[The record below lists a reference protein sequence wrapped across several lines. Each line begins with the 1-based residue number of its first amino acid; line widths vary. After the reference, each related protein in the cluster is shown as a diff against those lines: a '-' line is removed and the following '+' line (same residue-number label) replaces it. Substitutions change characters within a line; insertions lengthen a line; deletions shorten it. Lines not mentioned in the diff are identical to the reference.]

1 MFIDTRSEFIFR
13 DPDALEALLQYDW
26 RTRLVLTD
34 GEVVGEPGRPGA
46 VRGTDGSSAILRHM
60 QRLNCIKAL
69 HGVRRQGGRMRL
81 WRVEQ
86 VLKLQAA
93 LDLKGLT
100 GERMSAC
107 AEALA
112 GPAAEAVEAAVA
124 GWRRHVGTAAPS
136 PAAPARLRRYEA
148 GLLADP
154 PRVARAVE
162 TSVRR
167 FVAENRFDAV
177 EAPAF
182 LL

>member
-1 MFIDTRSEFIFR
+1 MSIDTRSEFIFR

-34 GEVVGEPGRPGA
+34 AEVVGEPGRPGA

-60 QRLNCIKAL
+60 QRLGCIKAL

-86 VLKLQAA
+86 VLRLQAA
-93 LDLKGLT
+93 LDLKAAT
-100 GERMSAC
+100 GDRMSAC

-112 GPAAEAVEAAVA
+112 GPAAAAVEAAVA
-124 GWRRHVGTAAPS
+124 GWRNHVGAPPL
-136 PAAPARLRRYEA
+136 PASPARLKRYES
-148 GLLADP
+148 GLLDDP
-154 PRVARAVE
+154 ARIAGAVEASVAR
-162 TSVRR
+162 
-167 FVAENRFDAV
+167 FVTQNRFDAV
-177 EAPAF
+177 QAPAF